1 MARAGVSLGT
11 RGHRSPLAPVRA
23 GLRSRG
29 SASPAR
35 RCPATPDPV
44 PAAPWGHRTGGK
56 APWAAPLSRSAPF
69 PSSLHLPLLCS
80 TSAWALMSLPRIP
93 ALTLGSP
100 CRRLEQR
107 RADLHACL
115 RAPRAAH
122 PKGSPQPRVTAQ
134 PHTAASSI
142 PGFKPLLPLSQVQ
155 MASTAPSLPQMLS
168 RPVQGALLS
177 PCPSQ
182 QRGRGQQQELPGL
195 ALPPR
200 LPLLAPAWGAQPA
213 VWCHGKQWA
222 RCSELSE
229 SGERG

>member
-1 MARAGVSLGT
+1 MSLGT
-11 RGHRSPLAPVRA
+11 RGHRSPLALVRA
-23 GLRSRG
+23 GSWSRG
-29 SASPAR
+29 LASPAR
-35 RCPATPDPV
+35 RCPATPEPV
-44 PAAPWGHRTGGK
+44 PAAPRGHRTGGK

-80 TSAWALMSLPRIP
+80 TSAWALMSLPRVP
-93 ALTLGSP
+93 ALTLSSP

-107 RADLHACL
+107 RADLHTRL

-122 PKGSPQPRVTAQ
+122 PKGCPQPRVTAQ

-182 QRGRGQQQELPGL
+182 QQELPGL